1 MTGASP
7 HVVADPANAVGP
19 GAKALVVLG
28 ATGSI
33 GTQTLEVADSLG
45 IEVAVLAARRPSERL
60 AALGQRYPLADV
72 VVAGGPS
79 QERTRFDRLL
89 GRPSS
94 HGSEAVIAAAAIP
107 GRVVVNGIVGS
118 AGLRA
123 TVAALE
129 AGNRVALANK
139 ESLVAG
145 GPVVTAA
152 LADHG
157 GELIPVDSEHS
168 ALFQCLE
175 GEPADAVSRLILTA
189 SGGPFRG
196 RGRDTLADATP
207 EEALD
212 HPTWDMGK
220 RISIDSATMFNKG
233 LEIVEAHFL
242 FGVDYDRIDVVVH
255 PQSILHSAVEFVD
268 GSWKG
273 HLGRPDMRIPIQYAL
288 TAPQRAQV
296 PGDRFDPV
304 GMDLT
309 FEEPDREVFGA
320 IDIAYEAGR
329 AGGSAP
335 AVMNAADEM
344 AVEAFLQGR
353 LGFLGITDVVARTI
367 EDVDWREVETV
378 DDVLKVDAEARSVA
392 AGLIAG
398 VC

>member
-1 MTGASP
+1 VTKP
-7 HVVADPANAVGP
+7 
-19 GAKALVVLG
+19 LVVLG

-33 GTQTLEVADSLG
+33 GLQTLQVAANLG
-45 IEVAVLAARRPSERL
+45 LEVAVLAARRPSQEL
-60 AALGQRYPLADV
+60 AEIARNHPDADV
-72 VVAGGPS
+72 VVAGGS
-79 QERTRFDRLL
+79 TDERADFERMLDRKAL
-89 GRPSS
+89 
-94 HGSEAVIAAAAIP
+94 HGSEAVVAAAA
-107 GRVVVNGIVGS
+107 RSESVVVNGIVGA

-152 LADHG
+152 LESHG

-168 ALFQCLE
+168 ALYQCLA
-175 GEPADAVSRLILTA
+175 GEPRDSVSRLILTA

-196 RGRDTLADATP
+196 RTRESLANVTP
-207 EEALD
+207 EEALR
-212 HPTWDMGK
+212 HPTWDMGR
-220 RISIDSATMFNKG
+220 RITIDSATMFNKG
-233 LEIVEAHFL
+233 LEIIEAHHL
-242 FGVDYDRIDVVVH
+242 FGVDYDQIEVVVH

-273 HLGRPDMRIPIQYAL
+273 HLGYPDMRIPIQYAL
-288 TAPQRAQV
+288 TAPERAPA

-304 GMDLT
+304 GTDLT
-309 FEEPDREVFGA
+309 FELPNRDVFAA

-335 AVMNAADEM
+335 AVMNAADEI
-344 AVEAFLQGR
+344 AVEAFLAGR
-353 LGFLGITDVVARTI
+353 LGFLGIADVVARTI
-367 EDVDWREVETV
+367 DAMEWRSVETV
-378 DDVLKVDAEARSVA
+378 EDVVEADSEARSVA
-392 AGLIAG
+392 AGMVAG